1 MLNVV
6 IMAGGKGERFWP
18 KSREKS
24 PKQLLSIAS
33 KNTMLQETIK
43 RAQALTSP
51 KNIFIVTRIGLEEEI
66 HKQVPNIP
74 KGNIIIEPF
83 ARNTAA
89 AIGLA
94 NLIIQKRDNVS
105 RDNISKDKNSITIVL
120 PADHIIKDIGQFKKT
135 ITTACIA
142 AEEGYLVTI
151 GIKPN
156 YPETGYGYI
165 HRGDKIF
172 TANGS
177 GSPSVFKV
185 KEFREKPDLKAAEE
199 FVKEGEY
206 YWNSGMFV
214 WTTKC
219 IEEAFKKHMPELY
232 HALKVIDNSLSSSCR
247 DKVIKEEYERLEK
260 ISIDYGVM
268 ERAENV
274 SVVEGLFDW
283 NDVGSWLALEK
294 VYEKDDDGNIVVGD
308 YTGIDTKNCIL
319 IGHESPITTIGVS
332 DLIIV
337 NTGDV
342 VLVCKKTEAQKV
354 KELLKQI
361 KQNKKLFKLVE

>member
-1 MLNVV
+1 MMNVV
-6 IMAGGKGERFWP
+6 IIAGGSGERFWP
-18 KSREKS
+18 KSRERT
-24 PKQLLSIAS
+24 PKQLLPIAS
-33 KNTMLQETIK
+33 KNTMLQETVK
-43 RAQALTSP
+43 RAEALTSP

-66 HKQVPNIP
+66 HKQVPHIP
-74 KGNIIIEPF
+74 KGNIIIEPV

-105 RDNISKDKNSITIVL
+105 RDRDAVTVVL
-120 PADHIIKDIGQFKKT
+120 PADHIIKNIEQFKKT

-142 AEEGYLVTI
+142 AEEGHLVTI
-151 GIKPN
+151 GIKPS

-165 HRGDKIF
+165 HRGDEIF
-172 TANGS
+172 IADGS

-185 KEFREKPDLKAAEE
+185 KEFREKPDLKTARE
-199 FVKEGEY
+199 FFNEGEY

-214 WTTKC
+214 WTTQR
-219 IEEAFKKHMPELY
+219 IEEAFKEYMPELY
-232 HALKVIDNSLSSSCR
+232 NALKVIGNSISSLHR
-247 DKVIKEEYERLEK
+247 DQVIKEEYEKLK
-260 ISIDYGVM
+260 KVSIDYGIM
-268 ERAENV
+268 ERAKNV

-294 VYEKDDDGNIVVGD
+294 VYKKDDDNNIVVGD
-308 YTGIDTKNCIL
+308 YIGIDTNNCIL
-319 IGHESPITTIGVS
+319 IGDKSPITAIGVS

-342 VLVCKKTEAQKV
+342 VLVCKKTEAQNV
-354 KELLKQI
+354 KELLKRI
-361 KQNKKLFKLVE
+361 KKNKKLSKLVK

>member
-6 IMAGGKGERFWP
+6 IMAGGSGERFWP

-24 PKQLLSIAS
+24 PKQLLPIGSM
-33 KNTMLQETIK
+33 NTMLQETVK
-43 RAQALTSP
+43 RAKALTSST
-51 KNIFIVTRIGLEEEI
+51 NIFIVTRIGLEEEI
-66 HKQVPNIP
+66 HKQVSHIP
-74 KGNIIIEPF
+74 KRNIIIEPF

-94 NLIIQKRDNVS
+94 NLIIRK
-105 RDNISKDKNSITIVL
+105 RDNISKNKESVTVVL
-120 PADHIIKDIGQFKKT
+120 PADHIIKDVSQLKKT
-135 ITTACIA
+135 IAVASKA
-142 AEEGYLVTI
+142 AGEGHLVTI
-151 GIKPN
+151 GIKPS

-165 HRGDKIF
+165 HRGDEIF
-172 TANGS
+172 IANDS
-177 GSPSVFKV
+177 GNPSVFKV
-185 KEFREKPDLKAAEE
+185 KEFREKPDLKTAREY
-199 FVKEGEY
+199 FKEGGY

-219 IEEAFKKHMPELY
+219 IEEAFKEYMPKLY
-232 HALKVIDNSLSSSCR
+232 KALKVIANSILSPLR
-247 DKVIKEEYERLEK
+247 DEVIKAEYERLEK

-294 VYEKDDDGNIVVGD
+294 VYKKDDDSNIVVGD
-308 YTGIDTKNCIL
+308 YIGIDTSNCIL
-319 IGHESPITTIGVS
+319 IGDKSPITTIGVS

-342 VLVCKKTEAQKV
+342 VLVCKKAEAQKV

-361 KQNKKLFKLVE
+361 KQNKKLSKLVK

>member
-6 IMAGGKGERFWP
+6 IMAGGSGERFWP

-24 PKQLLSIAS
+24 PKQLLPIGS
-33 KNTMLQETIK
+33 KNTMLQETVK
-43 RAQALTSP
+43 RAQALTSSE
-51 KNIFIVTRIGLEEEI
+51 NIFIVTRVGLEKEI
-66 HKQVPNIP
+66 YKQIPHIP
-74 KGNIIIEPF
+74 KENIINEPF

-105 RDNISKDKNSITIVL
+105 RDYISKDKNSITVVL
-120 PADHIIKDIGQFKKT
+120 PADHIIKNLKQFKKT
-135 ITTACIA
+135 IAAASKA
-142 AEEGYLVTI
+142 AEEGRLVTI
-151 GIKPN
+151 GIKPS

-172 TANGS
+172 TEYGS
-177 GSPSVFKV
+177 DTPCIYKV
-185 KEFREKPDLKAAEE
+185 KEFREKPDLKTAREY
-199 FVKEGEY
+199 FKKSEY

-214 WTTKC
+214 WTTNY
-219 IEEAFKKHMPELY
+219 IEEAFKEYMPELY
-232 HALKVIDNSLSSSCR
+232 KALKVIGNSISSPLR
-247 DKVIKEEYERLEK
+247 DEIIKVEYAKLEK

-274 SVVEGLFDW
+274 SVIEGLFDW

-294 VYEKDDDGNIVVGD
+294 VYKKDDDGNIVVGD
-308 YTGIDTKNCIL
+308 HIGIDTKDCIL
-319 IGHESPITTIGVS
+319 IGDESSITTIGIS
-332 DLIIV
+332 DLIVV

-342 VLVCKKTEAQKV
+342 VLVCKKAEAQKV

-361 KQNKKLFKLVE
+361 KKNKKLSKLVK

>member
-33 KNTMLQETIK
+33 KNTMLQETVK
-43 RAQALTSP
+43 RAEALTSSE
-51 KNIFIVTRIGLEEEI
+51 NIFIVTRIGLENEI
-66 HKQVPNIP
+66 HKQVSHIP
-74 KGNIIIEPF
+74 KENIINEPF

-94 NLIIQKRDNVS
+94 NLIVQK
-105 RDNISKDKNSITIVL
+105 RDNISKDKNSITVVL
-120 PADHIIKDIGQFKKT
+120 PADHIIKDIGQFKET

-142 AEEGYLVTI
+142 AEEGHLVTI
-151 GIKPN
+151 GIKPS

-165 HRGDKIF
+165 HRGNKVF
-172 TANGS
+172 TEYGS
-177 GSPSVFKV
+177 DTPGIFKV
-185 KEFREKPDLKAAEE
+185 VEFREKPDLKTAGE
-199 FVKEGEY
+199 FLKEGEY

-214 WTTKC
+214 WTTNC
-219 IEEAFKKHMPELY
+219 IEEAFKEYMPKLY
-232 HALKVIDNSLSSSCR
+232 HALKIIDNSLSSSHR
-247 DKVIKEEYERLEK
+247 DQVIKEEYEKLEN

-308 YTGIDTKNCIL
+308 YIGIDTKDCIL
-319 IGHESPITTIGVS
+319 IGGKSPITTIGVS

-354 KELLKQI
+354 KKLLENI
-361 KQNKKLFKLVE
+361 KKNKKLSKLVK

>member
-24 PKQLLSIAS
+24 PKQLLSIGS
-33 KNTMLQETIK
+33 KNTMLQETVK
-43 RAQALTSP
+43 RAEALTSP
-51 KNIFIVTRIGLEEEI
+51 KNIFIVTRIGLEGEI
-66 HKQVPNIP
+66 QKQVSYIP
-74 KGNIIIEPF
+74 KENIINEPF

-94 NLIIQKRDNVS
+94 NIIIQKRD
-105 RDNISKDKNSITIVL
+105 KDSITVVL
-120 PADHIIKDIGQFKKT
+120 PADHIIKDIRQFKKT
-135 ITTACIA
+135 IA
-142 AEEGYLVTI
+142 AASKATKEGRLVTI
-151 GIKPN
+151 GIKPS

-165 HRGDKIF
+165 HRGDEI
-172 TANGS
+172 GS
-177 GSPSVFKV
+177 GSPSIFKV
-185 KEFREKPDLKAAEE
+185 KEFREKPDLKTARKY
-199 FVKEGEY
+199 FKKGGY

-214 WTTKC
+214 WTTKR
-219 IEEAFKKHMPELY
+219 IEEAFKEYMPKL
-232 HALKVIDNSLSSSCR
+232 HNALKVIENSLSSPLR
-247 DKVIKEEYERLEK
+247 DKVIKEEYEKLEK
-260 ISIDYGVM
+260 ISIDRGVM

-294 VYEKDDDGNIVVGD
+294 VYKKDDDGNIVAGD
-308 YTGIDTKNCIL
+308 HVGIDTKNCIL
-319 IGHESPITTIGVS
+319 MGEGSPITTIGVS
-332 DLIIV
+332 DLIVV

-361 KQNKKLFKLVE
+361 KKNKKLTLTLS

>member
-1 MLNVV
+1 MLNVI

-18 KSREKS
+18 KSREKR
-24 PKQLLSIAS
+24 PKQLLPIGS
-33 KNTMLQETIK
+33 KNTMLQETVK
-43 RAQALTSP
+43 RAEALTSP
-51 KNIFIVTRIGLEEEI
+51 KNIFIVTRIGLENEI
-66 HKQVPNIP
+66 HKQVSHIP
-74 KGNIIIEPF
+74 KENIINEPF

-94 NLIIQKRDNVS
+94 NLIVQKRDNVS
-105 RDNISKDKNSITIVL
+105 RDNISKDKNSITVVL
-120 PADHIIKDIGQFKKT
+120 PADHIIKDIVQFKKT

-142 AEEGYLVTI
+142 AEEGHLVTI
-151 GIKPN
+151 GIKPS

-172 TANGS
+172 TEYGS
-177 GSPSVFKV
+177 DTPGIFKV
-185 KEFREKPDLKAAEE
+185 VEFREKPDLKTAREY
-199 FVKEGEY
+199 FKKGEY

-214 WTTKC
+214 WKTKC
-219 IEEAFKKHMPELY
+219 IEEAFKEYMPELY
-232 HALKVIDNSLSSSCR
+232 KALKVIDNSLSSLLR
-247 DKVIKEEYERLEK
+247 DKIIKGEYEKLDK

-308 YTGIDTKNCIL
+308 YIGIDTKDCIL
-319 IGHESPITTIGVS
+319 IGGKSPITTIGVS

-354 KELLKQI
+354 KKLLENI
-361 KQNKKLFKLVE
+361 KKNKKLSKLVK

>member
-6 IMAGGKGERFWP
+6 IMAGGSGERFWP
-18 KSREKS
+18 KSRERN
-24 PKQLLSIAS
+24 PKQLLPIGS
-33 KNTMLQETIK
+33 KNTMLQETVK
-43 RAQALTSP
+43 RAQALTSS
-51 KNIFIVTRIGLEEEI
+51 KNIFIVTRIGLENEI
-66 HKQVPNIP
+66 HKQVSHIP
-74 KGNIIIEPF
+74 KENIIIEPF

-94 NLIIQKRDNVS
+94 NLIIQKRD
-105 RDNISKDKNSITIVL
+105 KNSITVVL

-142 AEEGYLVTI
+142 AEEGDLVTI
-151 GIKPN
+151 GIKPS

-172 TANGS
+172 TEYGS
-177 GSPSVFKV
+177 DTPGIFKV
-185 KEFREKPDLKAAEE
+185 VEFREKPDLKTAREY
-199 FVKEGEY
+199 FKKGEY

-219 IEEAFKKHMPELY
+219 IEEAFKKYMPELY
-232 HALKVIDNSLSSSCR
+232 NALKVIDNSLSSSLR
-247 DKVIKEEYERLEK
+247 DEVIKEEYEKLEK

-268 ERAENV
+268 ERAKNV

-294 VYEKDDDGNIVVGD
+294 VYKKDDDGNIVVGD
-308 YTGIDTKNCIL
+308 YIGIDTKNCIL
-319 IGHESPITTIGVS
+319 IGDKSPITAIGVS

-354 KELLKQI
+354 KKLLENI
-361 KQNKKLFKLVE
+361 KQNKKLSKLVK

>member
-1 MLNVV
+1 MLSVV
-6 IMAGGKGERFWP
+6 VMAGGSGERFWP
-18 KSREKS
+18 KSRERT
-24 PKQLLSIAS
+24 PKQLLPIGS
-33 KNTMLQETIK
+33 KNTMLQETVK
-43 RAQALTSP
+43 RAQALTSS
-51 KNIFIVTRIGLEEEI
+51 KNIFIVTRIGLEKEI
-66 HKQVPNIP
+66 HKQVPHIP
-74 KGNIIIEPF
+74 KRNIIIEPF

-94 NLIIQKRDNVS
+94 NLIIRKRD
-105 RDNISKDKNSITIVL
+105 KKSITVVL

-135 ITTACIA
+135 ITTACIT

-151 GIKPN
+151 GIKPS

-165 HRGDKIF
+165 RRGDRIF
-172 TANGS
+172 TEHDTGDTP
-177 GSPSVFKV
+177 GIFKV
-185 KEFREKPDLKAAEE
+185 VEFREKPDLKTAREYL
-199 FVKEGEY
+199 KKGEY

-219 IEEAFKKHMPELY
+219 IEEAFKEYMPELY
-232 HALKVIDNSLSSSCR
+232 EALKVIGNSISLLLR
-247 DKVIKEEYERLEK
+247 DEIMKGKYERLEK

-268 ERAENV
+268 ERAKNV

-294 VYEKDDDGNIVVGD
+294 VYKKDDDNNIVVGD
-308 YTGIDTKNCIL
+308 YIGIDTKNCIL
-319 IGHESPITTIGVS
+319 IGDKSPITAIGVS

-361 KQNKKLFKLVE
+361 KQNKKLSKLVK

>member
-6 IMAGGKGERFWP
+6 IMAGGSGERFWP

-24 PKQLLSIAS
+24 PKQLLSIGS
-33 KNTMLQETIK
+33 KDTMLQETVK
-43 RAQALTSP
+43 RAQALTSLE
-51 KNIFIVTRIGLEEEI
+51 NIFIVTRIGLEEEI
-66 HKQVPNIP
+66 HKQVSHIP
-74 KGNIIIEPF
+74 KENIINEPF

-94 NLIIQKRDNVS
+94 NIVIHKRD
-105 RDNISKDKNSITIVL
+105 KDSITVVL

-142 AEEGYLVTI
+142 AEERHLVTI
-151 GIKPN
+151 GIKPS

-165 HRGDKIF
+165 HRGDKI
-172 TANGS
+172 GS
-177 GSPSVFKV
+177 DTPGIFKV
-185 KEFREKPDLKAAEE
+185 VEFREKPDLKTAEE
-199 FVKEGEY
+199 YFKEGEY

-232 HALKVIDNSLSSSCR
+232 KALKVIGNSLSSSLS
-247 DKVIKEEYERLEK
+247 DEIIKGEYEKLEK

-268 ERAENV
+268 EKAENV

-308 YTGIDTKNCIL
+308 YIGIDTSNCIL
-319 IGHESPITTIGVS
+319 IGDKSPITTIGVS

-354 KELLKQI
+354 KKLLENI
-361 KQNKKLFKLVE
+361 KQNKKLSLTLS